1 VQNVTLDVKL
11 VPAEYC
17 SVKPPKPKP
26 LDSLKRDLKN
36 LDSRNIDQL
45 YGLEPVY
52 EPGEGL
58 PGLLPDEFV
67 SIQCPWC
74 GERLE
79 THVDLTEGEA
89 SYIEDCQVCCRPMQL
104 TLELEDNGALRA
116 VKVQRVE

>member
-1 VQNVTLDVKL
+1 M
-11 VPAEYC
+11 
-17 SVKPPKPKP
+17 
-26 LDSLKRDLKN
+26 
-36 LDSRNIDQL
+36 SRNKPNPLESLTRRVASLEPQSIDRL

-67 SIQCPWC
+67 AIQCPWC

-104 TLELEDNGALRA
+104 ALELEENGALRA
-116 VKVQRVE
+116 VQVQRVE